1 MAPTSLHR
9 QLLRRLTLPLIALL
23 FVDGLVSYGLAL
35 YFSERAY
42 DAVLYD
48 SARSLATQ
56 VKFVS
61 GRAIV
66 DLPQSALEI
75 FEWDVMDRTFF
86 AVSSERHGLILGN
99 RNFPKPSM
107 LPDRD
112 LEGHFYDAAFE
123 GEAIRAVAIRL
134 PTPSDVILVEVGET
148 LAKRGVLTTEMLAA
162 MMVPQLVLVLLAV
175 LLLRLGI
182 HGGLAPL
189 DAVAAE
195 IKRRD
200 PADLRPFP
208 EIGPTEVRPLTSA
221 LNAKLLALTL
231 AQASQRRFIS
241 NAAHQLRS
249 PLAALQV
256 QTERALRESE
266 PAIHAKALEH
276 VVTGVRRVAHLAR
289 QLLTLA
295 RAEPDVT
302 ASARLEALDLAVVAR
317 EVTAEW
323 VPQALAQ
330 GADLG
335 FAGDESGAIIQGDAA
350 LLREMIA
357 NLIDNALRYGD
368 EGARVTVEVHAAEE
382 IGLFVEDDG
391 PGIPLEARESVFDR
405 FVRLP
410 GSHGDGCGLGLAI
423 VLEIATLC
431 RGRAAI
437 RDAVSGKGTRVE
449 VMFPRNANA
458 ASAMA
463 LSTATKPQSPR

>member
-1 MAPTSLHR
+1 MGPTSLHR
-9 QLLRRLTLPLIALL
+9 QLVYRLTVPLIILL
-23 FVDGLVSYGLAL
+23 IIDGLISYGLAL
-35 YFSERAY
+35 HFSRRAY

-56 VKFVS
+56 VKFVA
-61 GRAIV
+61 GRATL
-66 DLPQSALEI
+66 DLPRAALEI

-86 AVSSERHGLILGN
+86 AVNSDRHGLIIGHPD
-99 RNFPKPSM
+99 FPRAPA
-107 LPDRD
+107 LAT
-112 LEGHFYDAAFE
+112 GAFE
-123 GEAIRAVAIRL
+123 PYFFDAEFQGEAIRAVVIRL

-148 LAKRGVLTTEMLAA
+148 LAKRRGLTTE
-162 MMVPQLVLVLLAV
+162 VLVSMLLPQMVLVFAAV
-175 LLLRLGI
+175 LLLWLGI
-182 HGGLAPL
+182 RGGLAPL

-195 IKRRD
+195 IERRD
-200 PADLRPFP
+200 PGDLRPIP
-208 EIGPTEVRPLTSA
+208 DVGPTEVRPLTTA
-221 LNAKLLALTL
+221 LNAKLQALTA

-266 PAIHAKALEH
+266 PATHAQALAH

-295 RAEPDVT
+295 RAEPDLT
-302 ASARLEALDLAVVAR
+302 ANARLEGLDLATVAR

-323 VPQALAQ
+323 VPQALSQ

-335 FAGDESGAIIQGDAA
+335 FAGEESGAFIRGDAA

-357 NLIDNALRYGD
+357 NLIDNALRYGNK
-368 EGARVTVEVHAAEE
+368 GVRVTVEVRVNGEE

-391 PGIPLEARESVFDR
+391 PGIPQDSRESVFDR

-423 VLEIATLC
+423 VQEIASLC
-431 RGRAAI
+431 HGRAAI
-437 RDAVSGKGTRVE
+437 RDTAAGRGTRVE
-449 VMFPRNANA
+449 VMFPRGSKA
-458 ASAMA
+458 ATGPSVAPSIA
-463 LSTATKPQSPR
+463 PPA